1 MVETYQ
7 HTAAQPPIR
16 SWGAAHVRLALCR
29 LPFDVERDLYRTRVG
44 DAQQDRAEMDGR
56 WEVEEDRSLPAL
68 RQPALLDAVHKVRCR
83 VLGNL
88 GRNAQQVVV
97 VNLRREKEEESG
109 GRRCGTGRWR
119 WAGCKRS
126 RALHATE
133 RETRTSIAAIAGD
146 ETTGRRDE
154 RGRLVCT
161 VLAPKRVLLFPT
173 NKVGTFVCVLLGGN
187 TLDTDKPET
196 RPTTFRT

>member
-68 RQPALLDAVHKVRCR
+68 RQPALLDALHKVRCR
-83 VLGNL
+83 VLGYL

-97 VNLRREKEEESG
+97 VDLRREEEEESG
-109 GRRCGTGRWR
+109 GRRCGEVAVGGMQAQSRSSRHRERGTHLDRRHRWR
-119 WAGCKRS
+119 RDHGATRRAGPAC
-126 RALHATE
+126 LHSFGAK
-133 RETRTSIAAIAGD
+133 AGF
-146 ETTGRRDE
+146 
-154 RGRLVCT
+154 V
-161 VLAPKRVLLFPT
+161 FT
-173 NKVGTFVCVLLGGN
+173 NSH
-187 TLDTDKPET
+187 EI
-196 RPTTFRT
+196 R